1 MFQIKSCTDKTNNPY
16 MNKTNWYY
24 FAMEKIKM
32 QIRRNAA
39 FFVIIVGL
47 YAFVFFILSLF
58 LEI

>member
-1 MFQIKSCTDKTNNPY
+1 MSKFSWN
-16 MNKTNWYY
+16 Y
-24 FAMEKIKM
+24 FVMEKIKI